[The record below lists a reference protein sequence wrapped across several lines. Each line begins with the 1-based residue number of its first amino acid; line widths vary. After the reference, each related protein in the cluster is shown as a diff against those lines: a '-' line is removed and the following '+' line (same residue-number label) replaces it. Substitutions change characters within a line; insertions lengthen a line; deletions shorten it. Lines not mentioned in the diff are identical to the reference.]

1 MGNSAR
7 AVFDDFIVEARKVWG
22 PEAPMGERVSQIL
35 PLMQGLVGH
44 PAIREAVKAWPS
56 TEGLGN
62 LLLYTDPDFDF
73 VVNAVVR
80 DPGRKGGVHDHADA
94 WVLYGLVEGTE
105 TLERWRRLDDGSVP
119 GYAKVELESASR
131 GLPGHVDVVSPNDIH
146 AELGGPDRS
155 VAIIFRSV
163 RLVGRVLQNGYD
175 PVTNKVVQRSGP
187 KQVPF
192 EIAA

>member
-1 MGNSAR
+1 MGQCAR
-7 AVFDDFIVEARKVWG
+7 AVFDDFIAEARKVWG
-22 PEAPMGERVSQIL
+22 LQTPMSERVSQIL
-35 PLMQGLVGH
+35 PLMQGLVAN
-44 PAIREAVKAWPS
+44 PAIREAVQSWPS
-56 TEGLGN
+56 TEGVGN
-62 LLLYTDPDFDF
+62 LLLYTDPDYDF

-80 DPGRKGGVHDHADA
+80 DPGRKGSVHDHADA

-119 GYAKVELESASR
+119 GYARVELESASR
-131 GLPGHVDVVSPNDIH
+131 GVAGHVDVVSPNDIH

-175 PVTNKVVQRSGP
+175 PATNTVIQRSGP

>member
-1 MGNSAR
+1 MGHSAR
-7 AVFDDFIVEARKVWG
+7 AVLEDFIAEARKVWG
-22 PEAPMGERVSQIL
+22 LQTPMSERVSQIL
-35 PLMQGLVGH
+35 PLMQGLVAN
-44 PAIREAVKAWPS
+44 PAIREAVKSWPS
-56 TEGLGN
+56 TEGVGN
-62 LLLYTDPDFDF
+62 LLLYTDPDYDF

-80 DPGRKGGVHDHADA
+80 DPGRKGSVHDHADA

-131 GLPGHVDVVSPNDIH
+131 GVAGHVDVVSPNDIH

-163 RLVGRVLQNGYD
+163 RFVGRVLQNGYD
-175 PVTNKVVQRSGP
+175 PATNTVIQRSGP

>member
-1 MGNSAR
+1 METTAR
-7 AVFDDFIVEARKVWG
+7 AVFDAFIAQAREVWSQ
-22 PEAPMGERVSQIL
+22 PADMGERAARVL
-35 PLMQGLVGH
+35 PLMQTLVSH
-44 PAIREAVKAWPS
+44 PSIRAAVKDWPS

-62 LLLYTDPDFDF
+62 LLLYTDPDYDF

-80 DPGRKGGVHDHADA
+80 DPGRKGSVHDHADA
-94 WVLYGLVEGTE
+94 WVLYGLVEGVE

-119 GYAKVELESASR
+119 GYARVELASASQ
-131 GLPGHVDVVSPNDIH
+131 GVAGHVDVVSPNDIH

-175 PVTNKVVQRSGP
+175 PVANTVTQRHGP
-187 KQVPF
+187 NQVPF